1 MCFPIS
7 ITCPLE
13 TFVPR
18 GRYDV
23 LLLRRTGGTRVPF
36 YKSHFRKNVTV
47 SIKIF
52 TNLLHASVWT
62 QEIVSGGV
70 QKHRF

>member
-36 YKSHFRKNVTV
+36 YKSVVTSVFRYLDTGLRCKH
-47 SIKIF
+47 SK
-52 TNLLHASVWT
+52 HSWH
-62 QEIVSGGV
+62 
-70 QKHRF
+70 QKFF